1 MFRIFLVA
9 ALCVSALCGARAAD
23 APARVAVAIVY
34 DTSGSMR
41 DAVRDSSGRRAP
53 KYVIGNRALEALV
66 GRIEAFQKKESSG
79 AAPAKPILAG
89 LVIFSGNGA
98 QEVLKIEAF
107 QPEKFRTWARNFKNP
122 NGATPLGAA
131 VETAGNALLAAN
143 AETRHTLV
151 ITDGMNTAGPDPASV
166 IARLNKTAEAKNT
179 ALFFHF
185 IAFDVNANVFAP
197 IKKQGATVVAAAD
210 EQQLNGQLE
219 FILEE
224 KILLERE
231 EPKKK

>member
-9 ALCVSALCGARAAD
+9 ASCVCALCGAPAAEE
-23 APARVAVAIVY
+23 ARVGLALVY

-41 DAVRDSSGRRAP
+41 DAVRDSTGRRSP
-53 KYVIGNRALEALV
+53 KYVIGNRALEAVIARL
-66 GRIEAFQKKESSG
+66 EAFQAKESGSG
-79 AAPAKPILAG
+79 KKPLLAG
-89 LVIFSGNGA
+89 LFVFDGNGA
-98 QEVLKIEAF
+98 REAV
-107 QPEKFRTWARNFKNP
+107 KFGPFDASAFRSWAKNFANP

-131 VETAGNALLAAN
+131 VEAAGNALLAAP
-143 AETRHTLV
+143 AEARHTLV

-166 IARLNKTAEAKNT
+166 LERLNKKAEAKNT

-197 IKKQGATVVAAAD
+197 IKKQGATIVGAAD
-210 EQQLNGQLE
+210 EKQLNGQLE

-231 EPKKK
+231 EPKK